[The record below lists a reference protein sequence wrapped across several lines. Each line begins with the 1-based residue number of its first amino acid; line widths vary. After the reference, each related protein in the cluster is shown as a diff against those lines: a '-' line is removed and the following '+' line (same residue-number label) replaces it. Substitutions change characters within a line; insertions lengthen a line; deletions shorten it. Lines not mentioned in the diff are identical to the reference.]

1 MTSITICYKD
11 AGLDFVNMYLEE
23 IIYRNYKREE
33 FQINIVDNNID
44 LLRSCAE
51 DGECNIL
58 LLEGN
63 LIDLK
68 GVNILDLIK
77 KYNEDIK
84 IIVMNLEDNCENKDI
99 YNNFTVLNKEELKL
113 KLENT
118 FLKAMHEIIQGRIG
132 VYSFKTDI
140 GPMNI
145 NVEDIFYLESVNKK
159 VYLKTE
165 TNVFRIIGVQ
175 FNSIVEKFSKDNFI
189 LIHRLCIVN
198 SKNIL
203 SFDKSE
209 VILKN
214 KERLKVSRR
223 REKEIKKHIYLYNN
237 I

>member
-1 MTSITICYKD
+1 MISITICYKD

-140 GPMNI
+140 GQMNI

-159 VYLKTE
+159 V
-165 TNVFRIIGVQ
+165 
-175 FNSIVEKFSKDNFI
+175 
-189 LIHRLCIVN
+189 
-198 SKNIL
+198 
-203 SFDKSE
+203 
-209 VILKN
+209 
-214 KERLKVSRR
+214 
-223 REKEIKKHIYLYNN
+223 
-237 I
+237 